1 MPVRHLT
8 PAATLGI
15 IRTDDQQGGLFVKRI
30 VLTGGGTAGHVSPNQ
45 ALIPFLL
52 EEGWDIHYIGT
63 KAGIERSLIEP
74 MQGVTYHAVSS
85 GKLRRYFD
93 LKNFTDPF
101 RVIAGM
107 FESFAII
114 RKLKPAIVFSKGGFV
129 SVPVVAGG
137 WLCGVPVV
145 MHESD
150 ITPGLANKLC
160 KPFAKA
166 VCTTFPECTRLLGS
180 KGVQTGTPL
189 RAQIFSGSRDKGLQL
204 AGFDG
209 SKPVL
214 MMIGGS
220 LGAQTVNAVLRESL
234 PALTAKYDVLHVCGK
249 GNLAAELEGMAG
261 YKQFEYLSAE
271 LPDAFACADIVLSR
285 AGSNSLSELMALKKP
300 ALLIPYHSGR
310 GDQVLNANS
319 LKARGL
325 AHVMIQSD
333 MNAQS
338 LPEAIDA
345 LYADK
350 DMLVQRLAA
359 LDDADGTQPVLAQI
373 HKYAK

>member
-1 MPVRHLT
+1 M
-8 PAATLGI
+8 
-15 IRTDDQQGGLFVKRI
+15 KRI

-45 ALIPFLL
+45 ALIPLL
-52 EEGWDIHYIGT
+52 LKEGWEVHYIGT
-63 KAGIERSLIEP
+63 KNGIERTLIEG
-74 MQGVTYHAVSS
+74 MEGVTYHAVSS

-101 RVIAGM
+101 RVIAGA
-107 FESFAII
+107 FQSFNII
-114 RKLKPAIVFSKGGFV
+114 RKLKPSVVFSKGGFV
-129 SVPVVAGG
+129 SVPVVVGG
-137 WLCGVPVV
+137 ALCRVPVV

-166 VCTTFPECTRLLGS
+166 VCTTFPECAKLLGE
-180 KGVQTGTPL
+180 KGILTGTPL
-189 RAQIFSGSRDKGLQL
+189 RASIFSGTREKGLAL

-220 LGAQTVNAVLRESL
+220 LGAQTVNSALREAL
-234 PALTAKYDVLHVCGK
+234 PELTKKFDVLHVCGK
-249 GNLAAELEGMAG
+249 GNKDEALEGMTG
-261 YKQFEYLSAE
+261 YRQFEYLSDE
-271 LPDAFACADIVLSR
+271 LPDAFACADVVLSR

-300 ALLIPYHSGR
+300 MLLIPYHSGR

-338 LPEAIDA
+338 LVTALDA
-345 LYADK
+345 LWEERELLA
-350 DMLVQRLAA
+350 QRLAA
-359 LDDADGTQPVLAQI
+359 LPDADGTSAVLAQI

>member
-1 MPVRHLT
+1 M
-8 PAATLGI
+8 
-15 IRTDDQQGGLFVKRI
+15 KRI

-45 ALIPFLL
+45 ALIPLL
-52 EEGWDIHYIGT
+52 LKEGWEIHYIGT
-63 KAGIERSLIEP
+63 KAGIERTLIEP

-93 LKNFTDPF
+93 WKNFSDPF

-107 FESFAII
+107 FQSFSII
-114 RKLKPAIVFSKGGFV
+114 RRLKPSVVFSKGGFV
-129 SVPVVAGG
+129 SVPVVVGAAM
-137 WLCGVPVV
+137 CGVPVV

-166 VCTTFPECTRLLGS
+166 VCTTFPECAKLLGE

-189 RAQIFSGSRDKGLQL
+189 RAQIFSGKRENGLAL

-220 LGAQTVNAVLRESL
+220 LGAQTVNAVLRE
-234 PALTAKYDVLHVCGK
+234 ALGELTKKYDVLHVCGR
-249 GNLAAELEGMAG
+249 GNLARELEGMSG
-261 YKQFEYLSAE
+261 YRQFEYLSDE

-285 AGSNSLSELMALKKP
+285 AGSNSLSELLALKKP

-325 AHVMIQSD
+325 ANVLIQSE

-338 LPEAIDA
+338 LCEGIDA
-345 LYADK
+345 LYADRE
-350 DMLVQRLAA
+350 LLTQRLAA
-359 LDDADGTQPVLAQI
+359 LEDADGTQAVLDQI
-373 HKYAK
+373 HKYMKQ

>member
-1 MPVRHLT
+1 M
-8 PAATLGI
+8 
-15 IRTDDQQGGLFVKRI
+15 KRI

-45 ALIPFLL
+45 ALIPLL
-52 EEGWDIHYIGT
+52 LQEGWEVHYIGT
-63 KAGIERSLIEP
+63 KAGIERTLIEQ
-74 MQGVTYHAVSS
+74 MEGVTYHAVSS

-101 RVIAGM
+101 RVIAGV
-107 FESFAII
+107 FQSFGIV
-114 RKLKPAIVFSKGGFV
+114 RKLTPSIVFSKGGFV
-129 SVPVVAGG
+129 SVPVVVGAA
-137 WLCGVPVV
+137 LCRVPVV

-166 VCTTFPECTRLLGS
+166 VCTTFPECAKLLGD
-180 KGVQTGTPL
+180 KGLLTGTPL
-189 RAQIFSGSRDKGLQL
+189 RSSIFSGTREKGLAL

-220 LGAQTVNAVLRESL
+220 LGAQTVNAALREAL
-234 PALTAKYDVLHVCGK
+234 PELTKKFDVLHVCGK
-249 GNLAAELEGMAG
+249 GNKDESLVILPG
-261 YKQFEYLSAE
+261 YRQFEYLSAE
-271 LPDAFACADIVLSR
+271 LPDAFACADVVLSR

-300 ALLIPYHSGR
+300 MLLIPYHSGR

-338 LPEAIDA
+338 LTAALDA
-345 LYADK
+345 LWEDRE
-350 DMLVQRLAA
+350 LLTQRLAA
-359 LDDADGTQPVLAQI
+359 LPDADGTKAVLDQI
-373 HKYAK
+373 HKYAKA

>member
-1 MPVRHLT
+1 M
-8 PAATLGI
+8 
-15 IRTDDQQGGLFVKRI
+15 KRI

-45 ALIPFLL
+45 ALIPLL
-52 EEGWDIHYIGT
+52 QKDGWEIHYIGT
-63 KAGIERSLIEP
+63 KAGIERTLIESMP
-74 MQGVTYHAVSS
+74 GVTYHAVSS

-101 RVIAGM
+101 RVIAGA
-107 FESFAII
+107 FQSLSII
-114 RKLKPAIVFSKGGFV
+114 GKLKPSVVFSKGGFV
-129 SVPVVAGG
+129 SVPVVFGAA
-137 WLCGVPVV
+137 LRGVPVV

-166 VCTTFPECTRLLGS
+166 VCTTFPECAKLLGD

-189 RAQIFSGSRDKGLQL
+189 RSRIFSGDRARGLKF

-209 SKPVL
+209 SRPVL

-220 LGAQTVNAVLRESL
+220 LGAQTVNAILREAL
-234 PALTAKYDVLHVCGK
+234 PVLTKKYDVLHVCGK
-249 GNLAAELEGMAG
+249 GNLDESLKNTPG
-261 YKQFEYLSAE
+261 YRQFEYLSDE

-333 MNAQS
+333 LTAKS
-338 LPEAIDA
+338 LPPAIDA
-345 LYADK
+345 LYD
-350 DMLVQRLAA
+350 DRELLTQRLAA
-359 LDDADGTQPVLAQI
+359 LPDADGTNAVLEQI
-373 HKYAK
+373 YKYAKK

>member
-1 MPVRHLT
+1 M
-8 PAATLGI
+8 
-15 IRTDDQQGGLFVKRI
+15 KRI

-45 ALIPFLL
+45 ALIPLL
-52 EEGWDIHYIGT
+52 LKDGWDIHYIGT

-74 MQGVTYHAVSS
+74 MQGVSYHAVST

-93 LKNFTDPF
+93 WKNFSDPF

-107 FESFAII
+107 FQSFSII
-114 RKLKPAIVFSKGGFV
+114 RKLKPSIVFSKGGFV
-129 SVPVVAGG
+129 SVPVVVGAA
-137 WLCGVPVV
+137 LCGVPVV

-160 KPFAKA
+160 KPFSKA
-166 VCTTFPECTRLLGS
+166 ICTTFPECAKLLGS
-180 KGVQTGTPL
+180 KGVLTGTPL
-189 RAQIFSGSRDKGLQL
+189 RRQIFSGSREKGL
-204 AGFDG
+204 AMTGFDG
-209 SKPVL
+209 SRPVL

-220 LGAQTVNAVLRESL
+220 LGAQTVNAVLREAL
-234 PALTAKYDVLHVCGK
+234 PALTEKYDVLHVCGR
-249 GNLAAELEGMAG
+249 GNLDASLENMAG
-261 YKQFEYLSAE
+261 YKQFEYLSDE
-271 LPDAFACADIVLSR
+271 LPDAFACADIMLSR
-285 AGSNSLSELMALKKP
+285 AGSNSLSELMALRKP

-338 LPEAIDA
+338 LAKAIDA
-345 LYADK
+345 LYADREL
-350 DMLVQRLAA
+350 LVQRLSAQE
-359 LDDADGTQPVLAQI
+359 DADGTQAVLAQI
-373 HKYAK
+373 YQYMKK

>member
-1 MPVRHLT
+1 M
-8 PAATLGI
+8 
-15 IRTDDQQGGLFVKRI
+15 KRI

-45 ALIPFLL
+45 ALIPLLL
-52 EEGWDIHYIGT
+52 EEGWEIHYIGT
-63 KAGIERSLIEP
+63 KNGIERSLIEP

-107 FESFAII
+107 FQSFGII
-114 RKLKPAIVFSKGGFV
+114 RRLKPAVVFSKGGFV
-129 SVPVVAGG
+129 SVPVVVGAAM
-137 WLCGVPVV
+137 CGVPVV

-166 VCTTFPECTRLLGS
+166 VCTTFPECAKLLGD

-189 RAQIFSGSRDKGLQL
+189 RAQIFSGDREKGLRL

-249 GNLAAELEGMAG
+249 GNLSAELEGTPG
-261 YKQFEYLSAE
+261 YKQFEYLSE
-271 LPDAFACADIVLSR
+271 DLPDAFACADIVLSR
-285 AGSNSLSELMALKKP
+285 AGSNSLSELLALRKP

-325 AHVMIQSD
+325 AHVMIQAD
-333 MNAQS
+333 MNAES
-338 LPEAIDA
+338 LPAAIDA
-345 LYADK
+345 LWADRA
-350 DMLVQRLAA
+350 LLTQRLNAQE
-359 LDDADGTQPVLAQI
+359 DANGTQAVLEQI
-373 HKYAK
+373 HRYAKV

>member
-1 MPVRHLT
+1 
-8 PAATLGI
+8 
-15 IRTDDQQGGLFVKRI
+15 VKRI

-45 ALIPFLL
+45 ALIPLL
-52 EEGWDIHYIGT
+52 LKDGWDIHYIGT
-63 KAGIERSLIEP
+63 RAGIERSLIEP
-74 MQGVTYHAVSS
+74 MQGVSYHAVST

-93 LKNFTDPF
+93 WKNFSDPF

-107 FESFAII
+107 FQSFSII
-114 RKLKPAIVFSKGGFV
+114 RKLKPSVVFSKGGFV
-129 SVPVVAGG
+129 SVPVVVGAA
-137 WLCGVPVV
+137 LCGVPVV

-160 KPFAKA
+160 KPFSKA
-166 VCTTFPECTRLLGS
+166 ICTTFPECAKLLGS

-189 RAQIFSGSRDKGLQL
+189 RTQIFSGSREKGLAL
-204 AGFDG
+204 AGFNG

-220 LGAQTVNAVLRESL
+220 LGAQTVNAVLREAL
-234 PALTAKYDVLHVCGK
+234 PALTPKYDVLHVCGR
-249 GNLAAELEGMAG
+249 GNLEPSLENMAG
-261 YKQFEYLSAE
+261 YKQFEYLSDE
-271 LPDAFACADIVLSR
+271 LPDAFACADIMLSR
-285 AGSNSLSELMALKKP
+285 AGSNSLSELMALRKP

-338 LPEAIDA
+338 LAEAIDA
-345 LYADK
+345 LYADREL
-350 DMLVQRLAA
+350 LVQRLSAQE
-359 LDDADGTQPVLAQI
+359 DADGTQAVLAQI
-373 HKYAK
+373 YQYMKK

>member
-1 MPVRHLT
+1 M
-8 PAATLGI
+8 
-15 IRTDDQQGGLFVKRI
+15 KRI

-45 ALIPFLL
+45 ALIPLLL

-63 KAGIERSLIEP
+63 KAGIERTLIEP
-74 MQGVTYHAVSS
+74 IAGVTYHAVQS

-93 LKNFTDPF
+93 WKNFTDPF
-101 RVIAGM
+101 RVIAGA
-107 FESFAII
+107 FQSFGII
-114 RKLKPAIVFSKGGFV
+114 HKLKPDVVFSKGGFV
-129 SVPVVAGG
+129 SVPVVVGAA
-137 WLCGVPVV
+137 LCRVPVV

-166 VCTTFPECTRLLGS
+166 VCTTFPECAKLLGD
-180 KGVQTGTPL
+180 KAVETGTPL
-189 RAQIFSGSRDKGLQL
+189 RKVIFSGTREKGLAL

-220 LGAQTVNAVLRESL
+220 LGAQSVNAVLREAL
-234 PALTAKYDVLHVCGK
+234 PELTKRYDVLHVCGK
-249 GNLAAELEGMAG
+249 GNLDESLQGTPG
-261 YKQFEYLSAE
+261 YTQFEYLSDE
-271 LPDAFACADIVLSR
+271 LPDAFACADVLLSR
-285 AGSNSLSELMALKKP
+285 AGSNSLSEILALKKP

-325 AHVMIQSD
+325 AHVMIQSEL
-333 MNAQS
+333 NAQS
-338 LPEAIDA
+338 LPPAIEA
-345 LYADK
+345 LWQEREL
-350 DMLVQRLAA
+350 LVQRMEA
-359 LDDADGTQPVLAQI
+359 LPPADGTNAVLAQI
-373 HKYAK
+373 YKHAKKA

>member
-1 MPVRHLT
+1 M
-8 PAATLGI
+8 
-15 IRTDDQQGGLFVKRI
+15 KRI

-45 ALIPFLL
+45 ALIPLLL
-52 EEGWDIHYIGT
+52 EEGWEIHYIGT
-63 KAGIERSLIEP
+63 QSGIERTLIEP
-74 MQGVTYHAVSS
+74 MQGVSYHAVSS

-93 LKNFTDPF
+93 WKNFTDPF
-101 RVIAGM
+101 RVIAGV
-107 FESFAII
+107 FQSIGLI
-114 RKLKPAIVFSKGGFV
+114 HRLKPSVVFSKGGFV
-129 SVPVVAGG
+129 SVPVVAGAAM
-137 WLCGVPVV
+137 CRVPVV

-160 KPFAKA
+160 KPFAKT
-166 VCTTFPECTRLLGS
+166 VCTTFPECAKLLGR

-189 RAQIFSGSRDKGLQL
+189 RASILSGTREKGLRL

-220 LGAQTVNAVLRESL
+220 LGAQSVNAVLREAL

-249 GNLAAELEGMAG
+249 GNLDAALEHTPG
-261 YKQFEYLSAE
+261 YRQFEYLSDD

-285 AGSNSLSELMALKKP
+285 AGSNSLSELMALRKP

-319 LKARGL
+319 LKERGL

-333 MNAQS
+333 LNAQT
-338 LPEAIDA
+338 LPAAIDA
-345 LYADK
+345 LWADK
-350 DMLVQRLAA
+350 DLLVQRLSA
-359 LDDADGTQPVLAQI
+359 LDDADGTQAVLAQI
-373 HKYAK
+373 HQYAKA

>member
-1 MPVRHLT
+1 M
-8 PAATLGI
+8 
-15 IRTDDQQGGLFVKRI
+15 KRI

-45 ALIPFLL
+45 ALIPLLL
-52 EEGWDIHYIGT
+52 EEGWEIHYIGT
-63 KAGIERSLIEP
+63 KNGIERSLIEP

-107 FESFAII
+107 FQSFGII
-114 RKLKPAIVFSKGGFV
+114 RKLKPSIVFSKGGFV
-129 SVPVVAGG
+129 SVPVVIGAAM
-137 WLCGVPVV
+137 CRVPVV

-166 VCTTFPECTRLLGS
+166 VCTTFPECAKLLG
-180 KGVQTGTPL
+180 
-189 RAQIFSGSRDKGLQL
+189 
-204 AGFDG
+204 
-209 SKPVL
+209 
-214 MMIGGS
+214 
-220 LGAQTVNAVLRESL
+220 
-234 PALTAKYDVLHVCGK
+234 GK
-249 GNLAAELEGMAG
+249 GNLDAGLEGTPG
-261 YKQFEYLSAE
+261 YKQFEYLSDD

-285 AGSNSLSELMALKKP
+285 AGSNSLSELLALRKP

-325 AHVMIQSD
+325 AHVMIQAD
-333 MNAQS
+333 MNAES
-338 LPEAIDA
+338 LPAAIDA
-345 LYADK
+345 LWEDK
-350 DMLVQRLAA
+350 DLLIQRLNAQE
-359 LDDADGTQPVLAQI
+359 DANGTQAVLEQI
-373 HKYAK
+373 HKYAKQ

>member
-1 MPVRHLT
+1 M
-8 PAATLGI
+8 
-15 IRTDDQQGGLFVKRI
+15 
-30 VLTGGGTAGHVSPNQ
+30 
-45 ALIPFLL
+45 
-52 EEGWDIHYIGT
+52 E
-63 KAGIERSLIEP
+63 
-74 MQGVTYHAVSS
+74 GVTYHAVSS

-101 RVIAGM
+101 RVIAGV
-107 FESFAII
+107 FQSFGIV
-114 RKLKPAIVFSKGGFV
+114 RKLKPSIVFSKGGFV
-129 SVPVVAGG
+129 SVPVVVGAA
-137 WLCGVPVV
+137 LCRVPVV

-166 VCTTFPECTRLLGS
+166 VCTTFPECAKLLGD
-180 KGVQTGTPL
+180 KGLLTGTPL
-189 RAQIFSGSRDKGLQL
+189 RSSIFSGTREKGLAL

-220 LGAQTVNAVLRESL
+220 LGAQTVNAALREAL
-234 PALTAKYDVLHVCGK
+234 PELTKEFDVLHVCGK
-249 GNLAAELEGMAG
+249 GNKDENLVSLPG
-261 YKQFEYLSAE
+261 YRQFEYLSAE
-271 LPDAFACADIVLSR
+271 LPDAFACADVVLSR

-300 ALLIPYHSGR
+300 MLLIPYHSGR

-325 AHVMIQSD
+325 AHVMNQSD

-338 LPEAIDA
+338 LVTA
-345 LYADK
+345 LDTLWE
-350 DMLVQRLAA
+350 DRELLTQRLAA
-359 LDDADGTQPVLAQI
+359 LPDADGTKAVLEQI
-373 HKYAK
+373 HKYAKA

>member
-1 MPVRHLT
+1 M
-8 PAATLGI
+8 
-15 IRTDDQQGGLFVKRI
+15 KRI

-45 ALIPFLL
+45 ALIPLL
-52 EEGWDIHYIGT
+52 IKEGWEVHYIGT
-63 KAGIERSLIEP
+63 KNGIERTLIEP

-101 RVIAGM
+101 RVIAGA
-107 FESFAII
+107 FQSVGII
-114 RKLKPAIVFSKGGFV
+114 GRLRPSIVFSKGGFV
-129 SVPVVAGG
+129 SVPVVVGAA
-137 WLCGVPVV
+137 LCRVPVV

-166 VCTTFPECTRLLGS
+166 VCTTFPECAKLLGD
-180 KGVQTGTPL
+180 KGLLTGTPL
-189 RAQIFSGSRDKGLQL
+189 RSTIFSGTREKGLAL

-209 SKPVL
+209 TKPVL

-220 LGAQTVNAVLRESL
+220 LGAQTVNAALREAL
-234 PALTAKYDVLHVCGK
+234 PELTKKFDVLHVCGK
-249 GNLAAELEGMAG
+249 GNRDESLDAMPG
-261 YKQFEYLSAE
+261 YRQFEYLSNE

-300 ALLIPYHSGR
+300 MLLIPYHSGR

-338 LPEAIDA
+338 LVTALDA
-345 LYADK
+345 LWEERE
-350 DMLVQRLAA
+350 LLTQRLAA
-359 LDDADGTQPVLAQI
+359 LPDADGTKAVLAQI
-373 HKYAK
+373 HQYAK